1 MLRSDIQIVLLA
13 GSVILLFLPPILAE
27 LIIGLFTEFDA
38 NLPGLLSLRED
49 LSLSLK
55 FVSLTAGWLLLRSKQ
70 K

>member
-1 MLRSDIQIVLLA
+1 MLRSDIRIVLLA
-13 GSVILLFLPPILAE
+13 GSVILLFLSPILAE
-27 LIIGLFTEFDA
+27 LIIGLFPEFDA

>member
-1 MLRSDIQIVLLA
+1 MLHSDIRIVLLA

-27 LIIGLFTEFDA
+27 LIISLFTEFDA
-38 NLPGLLSLRED
+38 NLPGLLSLWED